1 MNPRMSMKSWA
12 SLDRWAASRPCPRT
26 ALHEES
32 IMGDQQAR
40 AMGGSCLGGL
50 LGLFLGGVAG
60 GLWGW
65 LYVGGAT
72 ANDPRGVAILDIV
85 NAVLF
90 WIVAPFGT
98 IVGGLVGGIV
108 GAVCG
113 AGIA

>member
-1 MNPRMSMKSWA
+1 
-12 SLDRWAASRPCPRT
+12 
-26 ALHEES
+26 
-32 IMGDQQAR
+32 MGDQQAR

-85 NAVLF
+85 NAVVF

-98 IVGGLVGGIV
+98 IMGGLVGGIV

-113 AGIA
+113 AGIATRESGGMSSVPPQDSQPGRKVSADQTFD